1 MITAIRTFDNSVIE
15 SFMRLPEI
23 FKTAAEDGQK
33 PEDFKSNCQADCWL
47 LMMCGDEF
55 IGAYKIHALNKV
67 TAAIHANVL
76 PVHRKK
82 YSHYTG
88 LAALQWII
96 DNTDY
101 QKVVA
106 TIPVIYGNVK
116 RFTSGFGFNQEG
128 ISTNSYLKNG
138 SLVDQYLL
146 GITRDEILE
155 TLKESIAA

>member
-1 MITAIRTFDNSVIE
+1 MITAVRTSENNIIE

-23 FKTAAEDGQK
+23 FKTAAEDGQN
-33 PEDFKSNCQADCWL
+33 PEDFKANCEADCWL

-76 PVHRKK
+76 PAHRKK

-88 LAALQWII
+88 LAALKWIV

-101 QKVVA
+101 QKVLH
-106 TIPVIYGNVK
+106 GRN
-116 RFTSGFGFNQEG
+116 
-128 ISTNSYLKNG
+128 
-138 SLVDQYLL
+138 
-146 GITRDEILE
+146 
-155 TLKESIAA
+155 